1 MDANT
6 DKTTRCGTV
15 SAERFSKSGSES
27 IKKNGDININTR
39 DIWTLGMIHHVFR
52 LLKSPAQD
60 TEDRPSDPFL

>member
-27 IKKNGDININTR
+27 VQKIGDMNINTR
-39 DIWTLGMIHHVFR
+39 DIRTLRTVE
-52 LLKSPAQD
+52 LTSSQ
-60 TEDRPSDPFL
+60 DRPSDP